1 MLSRAKSR
9 TKKTFPL
16 EIEESLHKALK
27 HKAIESDMS
36 LHSYIIDAL
45 VSIVNEETAV
55 YNGHNKIEEK
65 LGKK

>member
-1 MLSRAKSR
+1 MDAIAQSK

-36 LHSYIIDAL
+36 LHAYIIDAL
-45 VSIVNEETAV
+45 VSRVNEETAV
-55 YNGHNKIEEK
+55 YTADGKMEENRGEK
-65 LGKK
+65 